1 MEKAQKTHS
10 PKASD
15 ITRQWFHI
23 DAQGKVLGRVATK
36 IADLIRGKNK
46 AYFAPHV
53 DCGDF
58 VVVTNLDGI
67 VLTGKK
73 ETQKQYASHSGYQG
87 GERFVTPDELRR
99 KGQVDQILLSA
110 VKGMLPR
117 NKLRDEAL
125 SKLKIFTGATHNHE
139 AQKPVTIEL

>member
-1 MEKAQKTHS
+1 MEKAQKTFT
-10 PKASD
+10 PKVKD
-15 ITRQWFHI
+15 LVRQWYHI
-23 DAQGKVLGRVATK
+23 DANGKVLGRLATRV
-36 IADLIRGKNK
+36 ADLLRGKGK
-46 AYFAPHV
+46 THFVPHM

-58 VVVTNLDGI
+58 VIVTNLDGI

-99 KGQVDQILLSA
+99 KGQVDRILLSA
-110 VKGMLPR
+110 VKGMIPN
-117 NKLRDEAL
+117 NKLREDTM
-125 SKLKIFTGATHNHE
+125 SKLKIFTGATHTHD